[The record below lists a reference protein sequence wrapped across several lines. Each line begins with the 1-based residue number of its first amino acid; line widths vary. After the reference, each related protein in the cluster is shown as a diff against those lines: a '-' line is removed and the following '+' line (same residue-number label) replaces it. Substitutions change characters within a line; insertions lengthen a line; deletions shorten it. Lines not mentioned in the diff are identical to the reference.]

1 VRFGE
6 ALGSRARAVS
16 FVTPVKSPTTSTR
29 NVPPLCGHPL
39 HHLHEGTMVHVIHLA
54 QGKQPD
60 GSEGCIVIERC
71 APGGRTTVAR
81 SPDGI
86 LVKVPAP
93 FLETEID
100 AFCRMAEAAGIAKLY
115 VRGAPEGLREDRN
128 PPALSPWAA

>member
-1 VRFGE
+1 MFGYARE
-6 ALGSRARAVS
+6 ISDDINLQRAVAI
-16 FVTPVKSPTTSTR
+16 
-29 NVPPLCGHPL
+29 GHPL
-39 HHLHEGTMVHVIHLA
+39 HHMLEGTMVQVIHLA

-100 AFCRMAEAAGIAKLY
+100 AFCRMAEAA
-115 VRGAPEGLREDRN
+115 E
-128 PPALSPWAA
+128 

>member
-1 VRFGE
+1 
-6 ALGSRARAVS
+6 
-16 FVTPVKSPTTSTR
+16 
-29 NVPPLCGHPL
+29 
-39 HHLHEGTMVHVIHLA
+39 MVEVIHLA

-60 GSEGCIVIERC
+60 GSEHCIVIERC

-100 AFCRMAEAAGIAKLY
+100 AFRSLAEAAGIAKLY
-115 VRGAPEGLREDRN
+115 VKGAPEGLREERTSQTM
-128 PPALSPWAA
+128 SPWAA